1 MENTPVIISQ
11 SNVLQE
17 INRAEIDIQISTAK
31 SYPRDEQAALEK
43 VRRYA
48 TCDSETASECFYS
61 LPRKDDKGQT
71 KYVEGPSI
79 RFAELVAHCWG
90 NLRIQTRII
99 GNDGSAITAQAIC
112 HDLESNLAVSKE
124 VQRSIKTRTGHT
136 YSSDMQVTTGNAASS
151 TAFRNAVL
159 AVIPKAI
166 TKQLMTDIHKKA
178 LEVGDLSAVVD
189 KMIKYYSSLGVSE
202 GQILTYLDLQSK
214 EDITQE
220 HIFSLRSLANSIKDG
235 SVSVENVFGA
245 GADPIESVNQK
256 KADMKAAKVS
266 PTKLP

>member
-1 MENTPVIISQ
+1 METTPVIISQ
-11 SNVLQE
+11 ANVLQE

-43 VRRYA
+43 VKRYA

-79 RFAELVAHCWG
+79 RFAELLAHCWG
-90 NLRIQTRII
+90 NMRIQTRII

-124 VQRSIKTRTGHT
+124 VQRSIKTRSGHT

-159 AVIPKAI
+159 SVIPKSI
-166 TKQLMTDIHKKA
+166 TKQLMTDIRKKA
-178 LEVGDLSAVVD
+178 LEVEDFKHVID
-189 KMIKYYSSLGVSE
+189 NMFKYYTSLGVSE
-202 GQILTYLDLQSK
+202 DRILKYLELQSK
-214 EDITQE
+214 EEIAKD
-220 HIFSLRSLANSIKDG
+220 HIFSLRALANSIKDG
-235 SVSVENVFGA
+235 SVTVENVFGVNN
-245 GADPIESVNQK
+245 DHIESINLK
-256 KADMKAAKVS
+256 KADMKASNVS